1 MIRTLLRINWLNL
14 KRDYIALGLTFI
26 MPIVFFSIF
35 AFIFGSMSGG
45 GSSTT
50 DSIRVIVV
58 DEDRSDISRRYV
70 QAIDDQDALKVFA
83 APAASDD
90 DPAPEPYSRDLA
102 RQRVRAGNYP
112 VAIILPEGFGD
123 SFGSFGE
130 QGDPVELIYD
140 AANPIALNTVGGL
153 LQAAAMTAAPDIL
166 MESGLEQLELAG
178 GFLTDKQ

>member
-1 MIRTLLRINWLNL
+1 MIRTLLRINWINL

-50 DSIRVIVV
+50 DSTRVIVV
-58 DEDRSDISRRYV
+58 DEDRSDVSRRYV

-83 APAASDD
+83 VPAASDD

-102 RQRVRAGNYP
+102 RRRSTE
-112 VAIILPEGFGD
+112 LPLYRPEHL
-123 SFGSFGE
+123 
-130 QGDPVELIYD
+130 P
-140 AANPIALNTVGGL
+140 
-153 LQAAAMTAAPDIL
+153 
-166 MESGLEQLELAG
+166 
-178 GFLTDKQ
+178 